1 MGKAEDCPFGEVIET
16 LRHQSEDQ
24 YDKIHAVERMAENT
38 YVRIFGGNGD
48 DSGAVATRQK
58 VTEDDVTEIKAWI
71 LEDRT
76 ERATRQQMI
85 DEREEQRGKDQEEA
99 DRAAENRDK
108 HRDRRQNL
116 ILGVLALIVTVALAR
131 FEMRERT
138 ADNAG
143 RVPGSDNRTEQV
155 DSRV

>member
-1 MGKAEDCPFGEVIET
+1 
-16 LRHQSEDQ
+16 
-24 YDKIHAVERMAENT
+24 
-38 YVRIFGGNGD
+38 
-48 DSGAVATRQK
+48 
-58 VTEDDVTEIKAWI
+58 
-71 LEDRT
+71 
-76 ERATRQQMI
+76 MI